1 MKKKIRI
8 SLIIY
13 NGEQRDI
20 YDGEIPLFCLLKAGG
35 PKQAEISKAV
45 GFIRMPPHDHIEL
58 GCVNITPKQADQ
70 IDKSRRSGWDY
81 FQRIQ

>member
-13 NGEQRDI
+13 NGEQRCI
-20 YDGEIPLFCLLKAGG
+20 YDGEMLLSFLLKAGG
-35 PKQAEISKAV
+35 PKKAKVIQAV
-45 GFIRMPPHDHIEL
+45 GLTQMLPYDHLEL
-58 GCVNITPKQADQ
+58 ACVNLTPKQADQ
-70 IDKSRRSGWDY
+70 VDKSRRSGWDY